1 MLYNYVY
8 SSFTALKKYIYINI
22 DQKLEQK
29 GPSPP
34 HPCLTF
40 SQHDHTRCQR
50 AQRFLPDG
58 YSTLQAS

>member
-1 MLYNYVY
+1 MFT
-8 SSFTALKKYIYINI
+8 FTAFHMLKNINI

-29 GPSPP
+29 GPCPP
-34 HPCLTF
+34 HPCLTL

-50 AQRFLPDG
+50 AQRVLPDG